1 VDAWVLPVA
10 GIAAGMALV
19 WLALVAALWMAR
31 PAEVTAREV
40 LRLLPDVLR
49 LLRRLAGDPTL
60 PRGVRVRI
68 WLVIAYLAMPIDIVP
83 DFLPVVG
90 YADDVIVV
98 AVGLRAAVRRAG
110 PAALSRHWPGSP
122 AGLRALHR
130 LAGVPTPPAPP
141 D

>member
-1 VDAWVLPVA
+1 MLPVA
-10 GIAAGMALV
+10 GIAGGVVLL
-19 WLALVAALWMAR
+19 WIALVALLWVAR

-68 WLVIAYLAMPIDIVP
+68 WLVIGYLAMPIDVVP

-98 AVGLRAAVRRAG
+98 ALVLRAAVRRAG
-110 PAALSRHWPGSP
+110 PEALGRHWPGSP

-130 LAGVPTPPAPP
+130 LTGVPTPESPP

>member
-1 VDAWVLPVA
+1 VDAWLLLVA
-10 GIAAGMALV
+10 GIAGGVALL
-19 WLALVAALWMAR
+19 WLALVAVLWAAR
-31 PAEVTAREV
+31 PADVTVREV

-49 LLRRLAGDPTL
+49 LLRRLATDRTL

-90 YADDVIVV
+90 YADDVIIV
-98 AVGLRAAVRRAG
+98 ALVLRAAVRRAG
-110 PAALSRHWPGSP
+110 PEALGRHWPGSP
-122 AGLRALHR
+122 AGLGALHR
-130 LAGVPTPPAPP
+130 LTGIPTPESPP